1 MNVMPI
7 RYARDVDAAIRF
19 YAALGLRV
27 DIRSRSKHWAELASA
42 GAGMMAIHIAGADD
56 AGDCELA
63 FEAQE
68 PLEKVV
74 ARLTEAGFA
83 PQPIVDENY
92 GRSVRVQDPDQ
103 VWVQVNEHDRELYT

>member
-1 MNVMPI
+1 MKVMPI
-7 RYARDVDAAIRF
+7 RYAKDVDAAIRF
-19 YAALGLRV
+19 YEALGLRV
-27 DIRSRSKHWAELASA
+27 NTQSRSRQWAELATGSD
-42 GAGMMAIHIAGADD
+42 GMMAIHIAGTDD

-63 FEAQE
+63 FESQE

-74 ARLTEAGFA
+74 ARLTAAGFA

-103 VWVQVNEHDRELYT
+103 